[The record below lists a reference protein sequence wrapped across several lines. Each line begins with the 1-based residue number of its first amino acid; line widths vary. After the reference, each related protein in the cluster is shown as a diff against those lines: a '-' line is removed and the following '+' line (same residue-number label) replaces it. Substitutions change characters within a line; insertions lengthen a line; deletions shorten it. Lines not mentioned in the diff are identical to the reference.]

1 MPGNV
6 RVLFVDE
13 DPASKDR
20 ATRLPGDDVEIT
32 VLTDQT
38 ANAALDRVRAD
49 DVDCIVSEYDLPD
62 GTGIDLL
69 EAVRDRYPSL
79 PVVVFSETGPSA
91 FADRAIAANLTEYL
105 RRDPDR
111 DQREQLAETVMRAVD
126 EAREPSSIE
135 ETQERFRAIIEQS
148 TDIISIL
155 DRDGTYIYQSP
166 SVEGIMGYAPEEFV
180 GESAFDYVHP
190 DDREL
195 VMKEFYTTI
204 ENPDRQA
211 TAEYRFKHADGSWR
225 VVESRGINMLSDPVV
240 GGVVVNSRDVTDRRR
255 REQRM
260 NVLNRTLRHDLRNN
274 MNVVLGNAEL
284 LMREYGSDDRAETI
298 RKTAADM
305 LELGNKVRDIER
317 ALDSSETPREMVDI
331 VSVVE
336 EHLSSVE
343 RTNPDVDVETDL
355 PESEWVIANR
365 LIGSAIDDAIENAI
379 EHNDGDGPRIRVRLE
394 ATELAGD
401 DAIRL
406 EIADDGPGIPEEEL
420 DVLMAGGETPL
431 EHASGLGLWL
441 IKWIVN
447 ESAGEVAFEDNDMGG
462 ATVAITLKKARIGQQ
477 IENL

>member
-13 DPASKDR
+13 GPVRDDR
-20 ATRLPGDDVEIT
+20 ATTLPGTDAEVTALTERSVSAAIERIETDDVGC
-32 VLTDQT
+32 V
-38 ANAALDRVRAD
+38 
-49 DVDCIVSEYDLPD
+49 VSGYDLPD
-62 GTGIDLL
+62 GTGMDLL
-69 EAVRDRYPSL
+69 EATRERHPSL
-79 PVVVFSETGPSA
+79 PFVVFSETGPSS
-91 FADRAIAANLTEYL
+91 FAERAIDADLTEYL
-105 RRDPDR
+105 RRDPER
-111 DQREQLAETVMRAVD
+111 DQGEQLAETVRQAID
-126 EAREPSSIE
+126 DAREPASIE
-135 ETQERFRAIIEQS
+135 KTQERFRTIIEQS
-148 TDIISIL
+148 TDIVSIL

-166 SVEGIMGYAPEEFV
+166 SIKRIMDYNPEEFV

-336 EHLSSVE
+336 EHLASVE
-343 RTNPDVDVETDL
+343 RANPDVDVRTDL

-365 LIGSAIDDAIENAI
+365 LIGSAVDDAIENAI
-379 EHNDGDGPRIRVRLE
+379 EHNRGDGPKIRVRLE
-394 ATELAGD
+394 HTELAGD
-401 DAIRL
+401 DAVRL
-406 EIADDGPGIPEEEL
+406 EIADDGPGIPDEEL
-420 DVLMAGGETPL
+420 EVLMAGGETPL

-462 ATVAITLKKARIGQQ
+462 TTVAITLKKARIGQQ